1 MPGGFDTAM
10 EHICIDPFLDVFD
23 YGRLVATSRFGA
35 YTVSHGTAVAELRR
49 QWGLELALFRIC
61 SHFFLDFIDFDI
73 LHASSPSVCDTVFAG
88 LFGNAEEVAYSEGD
102 SSMESETLR

>member
-1 MPGGFDTAM
+1 MPGGFDIAM
-10 EHICIDPFLDVFD
+10 EHICSIPLLDFED

-61 SHFFLDFIDFDI
+61 SHYFLDFIDFDI
-73 LHASSPSVCDTVFAG
+73 LHASSPSVRDTVFVG
-88 LFGNAEEVAYSEGD
+88 IFGNDMDAASDYD
-102 SSMESETLR
+102 SSTES